1 MRNRLHQIRRLILCL
16 FLTGISW
23 VANAT
28 IFTVTNTNDTGP
40 GSLRQAILDANAA
53 GPGTHSVQ
61 FVVYGQIVLNSSLP
75 QIINDSVTIDGE
87 NNIALTTTGGNLNVD
102 FFSIAGDGVT
112 VRNFAFSNTGG
123 SCFVLAANTAGVTLE
138 NFSYTSNTGSYLNT
152 IVYVGGASTNL
163 TLRNITSNT
172 GIETCYDVWVGRAF
186 YFTNGLQTNL
196 TMDNIT
202 VRSANNNTGCEGI
215 VFRDASVNG
224 LSITNTDLR
233 GFRNGIA
240 LDNSG
245 GTVETGKNILLN
257 HVTVDSFCSGIA
269 LGFYSDF
276 VDSNVVI
283 RNSMIDQNVPGT
295 TDDGD
300 YSIRFDNATTA
311 VTLDSITLK
320 GTDLYTVW
328 FNGSA
333 SNIQI
338 TNSSIDCADGEPS
351 TQLVR
356 FEATTSNLLMRNVL
370 LNADRPA
377 TTNDGEYGIVFI
389 GATTNTTLDSLTIN
403 ECDVDGI
410 YVAGANTNFQFSN
423 STVTNNYDG
432 IEFYNNVARS
442 NVDIVNSSFT
452 GNTRSGIVVN
462 GANAITDVDFTADTV
477 VNNASHGI
485 WFWAGA
491 GVTDAQV
498 TGCIIHNNGGA
509 GINNDAPNK
518 VIITNN
524 SIYNNTGLAI
534 ANPTGNCAYNAA
546 ANRTPVLVSSTPL
559 GGGQYDLQITIPNIT
574 AGALYDVEIYA
585 NDPAVTVS
593 SGQYYVTTLTGL
605 SAGTATHTITYNS
618 GPGAT
623 GAGFWTATLRI
634 PANNCGTSEFGNK
647 LAISAQGPGNVDAS
661 VKLWL
666 RADAGLTS
674 NGMVPVTDGQVVN
687 RWNDFSQGGA
697 PNGVTSV
704 GTNTWKKGGIN
715 FNPTAFFNGS
725 AFQAATPLAATPWI
739 NSAAYSTFAVFNQYT
754 ASADA
759 SRIFVMYDQAS
770 GGNDYTTNAE
780 SLIFARN
787 GANVQTHRGNAW
799 ENPVIP
805 NALGRPGL
813 FASVTNAT
821 SHTLHYNGMNL
832 GSAAYSKG
840 NIHAEQWFVGAG
852 YAGGAWCCGS
862 IADVAE
868 IITYDRELTAAES
881 RQVQSYLALKY
892 GISKTGDYVA
902 SDGTTIYWDST
913 VNNNYNRHI
922 TGIGRDDSTFLYQKQ
937 SLSADTGI
945 VTLAL
950 GDTIAT
956 DNASNTSTIGADKS
970 FYLYG
975 DNGAAVTYTTAITG
989 TNVNQRMA
997 RVWKTQKTGW
1007 TDQDIT
1013 LKVKGAGLNNYL
1025 LISTDPTFA
1034 TIGQELQLDAT
1045 GSITLNS
1052 SQLPS
1057 GTYFTVGARIL
1068 GPSAVTA
1075 GIAMWLRADDG
1086 GASGNLWSDFSG
1098 MGNSVTQ
1105 SAAVSQAVV
1114 QPASFNFNPA
1124 LKFDGVNDYL
1134 SVSSLFTATGINN
1147 AHIYG
1152 VAATDAG
1159 AGNAL
1164 FAEMTSNNNNLQAHI
1179 PFTDGNMYWDAPFGY
1194 RIAAPWGGTVTIP
1207 YLWTFTRSATN
1218 GLAAYRN
1225 KGSMGT
1231 FAGPL
1236 NNIAGNN
1243 SPFNV
1248 GSQNA
1253 GVNAFNGRIGEL
1265 IVYNNSASITNTQR
1279 LQIESYLALKYG
1291 LTLSPASPVD
1301 YLSSDSTVKMWTA
1314 ASNVGF
1320 GRHITGIGRDSVNML
1335 NQKQSI
1341 SADTGFVIVSLG
1353 IDTSATNAANPN
1365 TITNDKSFLVFGD
1378 NGAALNFTR
1387 TVTGLTDVN
1396 VSLARTWKLQKTG
1409 WADQNIT
1416 FVTNN
1421 SMAMP
1426 QYLLISTDTTFGT
1439 GDIALP
1445 MTTGKITL
1453 NSSQLPNG
1461 AYFTFGNKLKAPG
1474 AVTAGIRTWYRADD
1488 MTASSSNWFD
1498 FSGNNVISS
1507 QTVTA
1512 SQPALLQAGLNY
1524 NPAYTF
1530 NGTQFFRFNGA
1541 RMPVGINA
1549 RTVMLVTADAT
1560 GGAVFSYGSPDPA
1573 SFGGRYNLSIG
1584 NGGRNLEISNSQY
1597 GNGGGNT
1604 LSPNITSLVHAQN
1617 TFNSASQLT
1626 VNGSSVLPWAFQLV
1640 GNQVINTL
1648 SYPNGY
1654 LGGTVYNNA
1663 GPAYIGR
1670 IGEVVVYDKV
1680 LTAAEKNRV
1689 ESYLALKYG
1698 ITLDQTTPADYTAS
1712 DSVTKMWAAS
1722 ANTGYNRRITGIGRD
1737 DLDSLNQKQSLSVDT
1752 GIVAIALGDSVVAE
1766 NAENTATI
1774 TTNLSFFVFGDNGA
1788 PAKYLTPVTGL
1799 TGINAHMN
1807 RVFKVDKT
1815 NWADQNITFRLNGGN
1830 DQTQLLVSTDPT
1842 FGAGDAMYALD
1853 AGGNVTINSSDLGDG
1868 TYFTFATFI
1877 KGPNAVT
1884 KGLNFWLR
1892 ADDGT
1897 SSGSSWSDYSGH
1909 KNNALQATVAN
1920 QPITDASGINFNY
1933 SLRFD
1938 GANDFLDINTTRI
1951 HPDSATIFVAGSGS
1965 GFAAVRDLVSSG
1977 AVGSAQGMEF
1987 RLSSA
1992 SGGLQWLENAASVIG
2007 LAGAKPY
2014 VQNRP
2019 YVFSGTQNN
2028 LANGVKL
2035 YQNYGFD
2042 IQGTINL
2049 SPLTANLVSIGSRT
2063 IAARGLFWQ
2072 GNISEVIVYDRV
2084 LPDAERQLVESYLGL
2099 KYGITLN
2106 NGSTA
2111 YLASDGTTYWA
2122 ADTTYKNRITGIGR
2136 DDSTALNTKQS
2147 LSVDTGFV
2155 TLALGGSIALTNE
2168 ENTASITTN
2177 KSFLVFADNG
2187 LSTTNYNNP
2196 VSGANATQRI
2206 SRVWKV
2212 DKTNWTD
2219 QNVTLKASVAGSDN
2233 YLLISTDPTFATLN
2247 QELPLAATGLITLNS
2262 SLLTDGVYFTFG
2274 RPVIAPGCVATPVL
2288 WLKANEGVTANGSG
2302 QVSAWTDASGTGNT
2316 AVQAT
2321 AASQPV
2327 LTATGMNFNPALD
2340 FDGTNDFV
2348 TSPLNI
2354 NPPGTNPI
2362 TAFTVYNADA
2372 VSANS
2377 RAIWGNDNGLF
2388 DRFMKLEFAS
2398 ASDAD
2403 VAYAGGNTVGRST
2416 LNSTIM
2422 NDGAAN
2428 GSFVYINGQQAV
2440 NFTQANSAGGNATT
2454 NIGNWG
2460 TAGYFDGRITE
2471 QIFYNRSLDNTELRQ
2486 VNTYLAI
2493 KYGITAAHD
2502 YLATGATDTLWHVTG
2517 TDSSYKNN
2525 IAGIWR
2531 QDCSALNQK
2540 QSRSVNDTNEVSIAA
2555 SAIAI
2560 SNIANAGNMDNGNF
2574 LIWGANGTAAYAFNS
2589 SFDGIAST
2597 RLNRV
2602 WKVRDNGNV
2611 GQVQLAI
2618 PKSALVAA
2626 GALNQCD
2633 AYKLLV
2639 SNTETDPGTAWTSSN
2654 ATEYTLSE
2662 QAINGTVYYA
2672 TNITF
2677 PTDAAHYFTFGR
2689 LQDKGAIPYL
2699 VADNTSASVSEEC
2712 EDTDWIY
2719 FLDPADSTRR
2729 ILAIQKNGNTIDQ
2742 NDFTLT
2748 IDATTDYSNPA
2759 NSPLGK
2765 AETTG
2770 EQKATFLMR
2779 RLVDIGFSPQAGH
2792 SITTPVTVRM
2802 YWDDGSLMMDEKQK
2816 ALDNLNTLIAA
2827 NGITVVTGPVFKW
2840 FKAGGQDIT
2849 TMLASLT
2856 PDGITMT
2863 TGGQSWNEAADV
2875 DHVYGTDGILPY
2887 VDFKNV
2893 TSFSTFGGSWL
2904 VNQPDNS
2911 PLPVRFESFEAIKDG
2926 NVANLEWKVSNEVN
2940 VGGYT
2945 VQRSADA
2952 RTWSEIGFV
2961 AFSSPNKGEYTLR
2974 DKAPLAGYNYY
2985 RIRQDDVDG
2994 KSTYSATRRL
3004 NFNHDQFA
3012 VVLHPNPADE
3022 MINLNIGNDR
3032 DEEVSI
3038 RIMDVTGRLV
3048 LKTNKFLNSGINRIK
3063 LPTSGFSDGTY
3074 LLEVV
3079 GSYHSWKG
3087 KFVKAS
3093 R

>member
-1 MRNRLHQIRRLILCL
+1 MSDCLHHIRRLVLGL
-16 FLTGISW
+16 FLVGLSW
-23 VANAT
+23 AANAT

-75 QIINDSVTIDGE
+75 QIINDSVTIDGG
-87 NNIALTTTGGNLNVD
+87 NNISLTTTGSNLNID

-112 VRNFAFSNTGG
+112 VRNFALSNTGG
-123 SCFVLAANTAGVTLE
+123 SCFILAANTVGVTLE
-138 NFSYTSNTGSYLNT
+138 NLSYTSNTGSYLNT
-152 IVYVGGASTNL
+152 IVYVGGASSNL

-172 GIETCYDVWVGRAF
+172 GIEACYDVWVGRAF

-215 VFRDASVNG
+215 VFRDASING

-240 LDNSG
+240 LDHTAG
-245 GTVETGKNILLN
+245 AVETGKNILLN
-257 HVTVDSFCSGIA
+257 HVTVDSFYTGVG

-283 RNSMIDQNVPGT
+283 RNSMINQNVPGT

-320 GTDLYTVW
+320 GTDIYTVW
-328 FNGSA
+328 FNGAA

-338 TNSSIDCADGEPS
+338 TNSSIDCADGEPG

-356 FEATTSNLLMRNVL
+356 FEGAVTDLLMRNVTL
-370 LNADRPA
+370 DANRPA
-377 TTNDGEYGIVFI
+377 TTDDGEYGIVFI

-403 ECDVDGI
+403 ESDVDGI
-410 YVAGANTNFQFSN
+410 YVAGASTNFQLTN
-423 STVTNNYDG
+423 STIKNNFDG
-432 IEFYNNVARS
+432 IEFYNNVARN

-452 GNTRSGIVVN
+452 GNTRAGIVVN
-462 GANAITDVDFTADTV
+462 GANAVTDVDITGDTLT
-477 VNNASHGI
+477 NNASHGI
-485 WFWAGA
+485 WFHGGA
-491 GVTDAQV
+491 GVTDAQI
-498 TGCIIHNNGGA
+498 TGCIIRNNGGA
-509 GINNDAPNK
+509 GINNDAPTK

-534 ANPTGNCAYNAA
+534 ANPAGNCAYNAA
-546 ANRTPVLVSSTPL
+546 TNRTPVLVSSTLL

-574 AGALYDVEIYA
+574 AGASYDVDIYA

-605 SAGTATHTITYNS
+605 SAGSSTHTITYNN

-666 RADAGLTS
+666 RADAGLTN
-674 NGMVPVTDGQVVN
+674 NGMAPITDGQVVN

-697 PNGVTSV
+697 PNGITGV

-725 AFQAATPLAATPWI
+725 AFQAATPGAATPWI
-739 NSAAYSTFAVFNQYT
+739 NSAAYSTFAVFNQYAT
-754 ASADA
+754 SADA
-759 SRIFVMYDQAS
+759 SRVFVMYDQAS
-770 GGNDYTTNAE
+770 GGNDFTTNAE

-799 ENPVIP
+799 ENPAIP

-813 FASVTNAT
+813 FASMTNAT
-821 SHTLHYNGMNL
+821 SHALHYNGMNL

-852 YAGGAWCCGS
+852 YASAAWCCGS
-862 IADVAE
+862 IVDVAE
-868 IITYDRELTAAES
+868 IITYDRELTAIEIA
-881 RQVQSYLALKY
+881 QVQSYLALKY
-892 GISKTGDYVA
+892 GISKAGNYVA

-913 VNNNYNRHI
+913 GNTVYNRHI

-937 SLSADTGI
+937 SLSVDTGI

-950 GDTIAT
+950 GSSVVA
-956 DNASNTSTIGADKS
+956 DNASNTSLIGADKS
-970 FYLYG
+970 FFLFG
-975 DNGAAVTYTTAITG
+975 DNGAATAYATAVTG

-997 RVWKTQKTGW
+997 RTWKVQKTAW
-1007 TDQDIT
+1007 TDQNVT
-1013 LKVKGAGLNNYL
+1013 LKIKNGGSNNYL
-1025 LISTDPTFA
+1025 LLSTDPTFA
-1034 TIGQELQLDAT
+1034 TISQELALDGT
-1045 GSITLNS
+1045 GNVTINS
-1052 SQLPS
+1052 SLLAN
-1057 GTYFTVGARIL
+1057 GIYFTVGAHIQ
-1068 GPSAVTA
+1068 GPSLVTT
-1075 GIAMWLRADDG
+1075 GIALWLRADDG
-1086 GASGNLWSDFSG
+1086 GASGTQWSDYSG
-1098 MGNSVTQ
+1098 LGNSVTQ
-1105 SAAVSQAVV
+1105 PAAVSQAVV
-1114 QPASFNFNPA
+1114 LPASFNFNPA

-1134 SVSSLFTATGINN
+1134 STSSLFTATGINN

-1164 FAEMTSNNNNLQAHI
+1164 FAEMTSNTNNLQAHI

-1194 RIAAPWGGTVTIP
+1194 RIAVPWGGAVTIP
-1207 YLWTFTRSATN
+1207 YLWTFTRSATS
-1218 GLAAYRN
+1218 GMTAYRN

-1231 FAGPL
+1231 LAGPL

-1248 GSQNA
+1248 GAQNA
-1253 GVNAFNGRIGEL
+1253 GASAFNGRIGEL

-1320 GRHITGIGRDSVNML
+1320 GRHITGIGRDSINTL

-1341 SADTGFVIVSLG
+1341 SADTGFVIISLG
-1353 IDTSATNAANPN
+1353 VDTSATNAANPN

-1387 TVTGLTDVN
+1387 TVAGLTDVN
-1396 VSLARTWKLQKTG
+1396 VSLARTWKLQKTA
-1409 WADQNIT
+1409 WADQDIT

-1453 NSSQLPNG
+1453 NSSQLPDG

-1488 MTASSSNWFD
+1488 VTANSSNWFD
-1498 FSGNNVISS
+1498 FSGNDVISS
-1507 QTVTA
+1507 QTVAA
-1512 SQPALLQAGLNY
+1512 SQPALMPAGLNY
-1524 NPAYTF
+1524 NTAYTF

-1541 RMPVGINA
+1541 RMPVGISA
-1549 RTVMLVTADAT
+1549 RTVMLVTANAT

-1604 LSPNITSLVHAQN
+1604 IRPNITSLVHAQN

-1626 VNGSSVLPWAFQLV
+1626 VNGSGVLPWAFQLV
-1640 GNQVINTL
+1640 GNQVLNTL

-1663 GPAYIGR
+1663 GPSFIGR

-1680 LTAAEKNRV
+1680 LTASEKNRV

-1712 DSVTKMWAAS
+1712 DSVTKMWTAS
-1722 ANTGYNRRITGIGRD
+1722 ANTGYNKRITGIGRD
-1737 DLDSLNQKQSLSVDT
+1737 DSDSLNQKQSLSVDT
-1752 GIVAIALGDSVVAE
+1752 GIVAIALGDSVATE
-1766 NAENTATI
+1766 NAENAATV
-1774 TTNLSFFVFGDNGA
+1774 TNNLSFLVFGDNGQA
-1788 PAKYLTPVTGL
+1788 ANYLTSLTGL
-1799 TGINAHMN
+1799 TGVNARMN
-1807 RVFKVDKT
+1807 RIFKVDKT
-1815 NWADQNITFRLNGGN
+1815 NWADQNITFKLNGGN
-1830 DQTQLLVSTDPT
+1830 DQTQLLVSADPV
-1842 FGAGDAMYALD
+1842 FGTGDALYPMNAD
-1853 AGGNVTINSSDLGDG
+1853 STVTINSSNLADG
-1868 TYFTFATFI
+1868 SYFTFARTV
-1877 KGPNAVT
+1877 KGPNCVDN
-1884 KGLNFWLR
+1884 GIVSWLR
-1892 ADDGT
+1892 ADDGL
-1897 SSGSSWSDYSGH
+1897 SSGIKWNDFSGFGT
-1909 KNNALQATVAN
+1909 NAIQNTVAAQAATN
-1920 QPITDASGINFNY
+1920 AAGMNFNY
-1933 SLRFD
+1933 ALQFD
-1938 GANDFLDINTTRI
+1938 GSNDNMSLLYNIN
-1951 HPDSATIFVAGSGS
+1951 P
-1965 GFAAVRDLVSSG
+1965 
-1977 AVGSAQGMEF
+1977 
-1987 RLSSA
+1987 
-1992 SGGLQWLENAASVIG
+1992 EN
-2007 LAGAKPY
+2007 
-2014 VQNRP
+2014 
-2019 YVFSGTQNN
+2019 
-2028 LANGVKL
+2028 
-2035 YQNYGFD
+2035 
-2042 IQGTINL
+2042 IN
-2049 SPLTANLVSIGSRT
+2049 PLTVLTVYSPSAVSANSRALWGNDNGTYDRFMKLDYVSANNAD
-2063 IAARGLFWQ
+2063 AAYAG
-2072 GNISEVIVYDRV
+2072 GNISGGSFINTGIMNDGVANGSYVYINNKQVLNYTQANSTGGDATTAIGGWGVTGGNFSGKIAEVVVYNRSLNAAD
-2084 LPDAERQLVESYLGL
+2084 LQKINSYLSL
-2099 KYGITLN
+2099 KYGITM
-2106 NGSTA
+2106 NGGIQD
-2111 YLASDGTTYWA
+2111 YLASDSTVYWI
-2122 ADTTYKNRITGIGR
+2122 ADTTYKRRITGIGK
-2136 DDSTALNTKQS
+2136 DDCTQLNTRQS

-2155 TLALGGSIALTNE
+2155 TLALGNSIALTNVQ
-2168 ENTASITTN
+2168 NTASVTN
-2177 KSFLVFADNG
+2177 DKSFLVFADNG
-2187 LSTTNYNNP
+2187 LPATDYTNP
-2196 VSGANATQRI
+2196 VGGVNATQRI

-2212 DKTNWTD
+2212 NKANWGD
-2219 QNVTLKASVAGSDN
+2219 QNITLKAQVSGSDN
-2233 YLLISTDPTFATLN
+2233 YLLVSTDPTFGTLN
-2247 QELPLAATGLITLNS
+2247 QELPVDANGTITLNS
-2262 SLLTDGVYFTFG
+2262 SLLPSGTYFSFG
-2274 RPVIAPGCVATPVL
+2274 RPIVAPGCVAAPVV
-2288 WLKANEGVTANGSG
+2288 WLKADNGVTANGSG
-2302 QVSAWTDASGTGNT
+2302 QVSAWADASGNNHNGT
-2316 AVQAT
+2316 QAT
-2321 AASQPV
+2321 AANQPTIV
-2327 LTATGMNFNPALD
+2327 NGLLNYNPALD
-2340 FDGTNDFV
+2340 FDGVNDNLLMSATGLAAGTAARTAFAVARPEKTAFSSVFSYGGATGTGNVTFTLAQSNGSAV
-2348 TSPLNI
+2348 TSRHTGLA
-2354 NPPGTNPI
+2354 G
-2362 TAFTVYNADA
+2362 DA
-2372 VSANS
+2372 VVP
-2377 RAIWGNDNGLF
+2377 GY
-2388 DRFMKLEFAS
+2388 
-2398 ASDAD
+2398 
-2403 VAYAGGNTVGRST
+2403 V
-2416 LNSTIM
+2416 
-2422 NDGAAN
+2422 
-2428 GSFVYINGQQAV
+2428 INGPAVIQRGSYNGTQLQAQV
-2440 NFTQANSAGGNATT
+2440 NGGAVANNTFAINTQLTQGYVGTDNFSPAGSV
-2454 NIGNWG
+2454 W
-2460 TAGYFDGRITE
+2460 DGKVGE
-2471 QIFYNRSLDNTELRQ
+2471 VIFYNRLLSNTELQQ

-2517 TDSSYKNN
+2517 ADSSYKNN

-2540 QSRSVNDTNEVSIAA
+2540 QSRSINDTNEVVIAA
-2555 SAIAI
+2555 NAIAS
-2560 SNIANAGNMDNGNF
+2560 SNTTNAGSMDNGNF
-2574 LIWGANGTAAYAFNS
+2574 LIWGANGTAAYTFNS
-2589 SFDGIAST
+2589 TVDGIAST

-2602 WKVRDNGNV
+2602 WKVRDNGNA

-2626 GALNQCD
+2626 GALDQCD

-2639 SNTETDPGTAWTSSN
+2639 SNTDTDPGTSWTSSN

-2672 TNITF
+2672 TNVTF
-2677 PTDAAHYFTFGR
+2677 PADAAHYFTFGR

-2699 VADNTSASVSEEC
+2699 VADNTSSSVSEEC
-2712 EDTDWIY
+2712 EDSDWIY
-2719 FLDPADSTRR
+2719 FLDPVDSTHR

-2748 IDATTDYSNPA
+2748 IDATTDYSDPT

-2765 AETTG
+2765 AEPTG
-2770 EQKATFLMR
+2770 EQKAIFLMR
-2779 RLVDIGFSPQAGH
+2779 RLVDVGFNPQAGH

-2802 YWDDGSLMMDEKQK
+2802 YWDDGSLMMNEKQI

-2849 TMLASLT
+2849 TMLANLI
-2856 PDGITMT
+2856 PDGIAMT
-2863 TGGQSWNEAADV
+2863 TGGQSWDEAADV

-2893 TSFSTFGGSWL
+2893 TSFSTFGGSWI

-2926 NVANLEWKVSNEVN
+2926 NAANLNWKVSNEKN
-2940 VGGYT
+2940 VSGYT

-2961 AFSSPNKGEYTLR
+2961 AFSSANKGRYSLR
-2974 DKAPLAGYNYY
+2974 DDAPLTGFNYY

-2994 KSTYSATRRL
+2994 KNTYSATRRL
-3004 NFNHDQFA
+3004 NFDHDKFA
-3012 VVLHPNPADE
+3012 VALHPNPADE
-3022 MINLNIGNDR
+3022 MINLNIDNDK

-3038 RIMDVTGRLV
+3038 LIMDVTGRLV
-3048 LKTNKFLNSGINRIK
+3048 LKTNKSLSSGMNKIK
-3063 LPTSGFSDGTY
+3063 LPTSGFSNGTY

-3087 KFVKAS
+3087 KFVKVS

>member
-1 MRNRLHQIRRLILCL
+1 M
-16 FLTGISW
+16 
-23 VANAT
+23 
-28 IFTVTNTNDTGP
+28 
-40 GSLRQAILDANAA
+40 
-53 GPGTHSVQ
+53 
-61 FVVYGQIVLNSSLP
+61 
-75 QIINDSVTIDGE
+75 
-87 NNIALTTTGGNLNVD
+87 
-102 FFSIAGDGVT
+102 
-112 VRNFAFSNTGG
+112 
-123 SCFVLAANTAGVTLE
+123 
-138 NFSYTSNTGSYLNT
+138 
-152 IVYVGGASTNL
+152 
-163 TLRNITSNT
+163 
-172 GIETCYDVWVGRAF
+172 
-186 YFTNGLQTNL
+186 QTNL
-196 TMDNIT
+196 VMDNIT
-202 VRSANNNTGCEGI
+202 ISTAGNITGCEAI
-215 VFRDASVNG
+215 VFRDASINNWTLTNAN
-224 LSITNTDLR
+224 LS

-240 LDNSG
+240 LDHTAG
-245 GTVETGKNILLN
+245 PVETGKNILLN
-257 HVTVDSFCSGIA
+257 HVTVDSFYTGTG

-283 RNSMIDQNVPGT
+283 KNSLIDQNVPGT

-300 YSIRFDNATTA
+300 YNIRFDNTATA
-311 VTLDSITLK
+311 VTLDSITAK
-320 GTDLYTVW
+320 GTDIYTVW
-328 FNGSA
+328 FNGAA

-338 TNSSIDCADGEPS
+338 TNSSIDCADGEPG

-356 FEATTSNLLMRNVL
+356 FEATTSNLLMRNVTL
-370 LNADRPA
+370 DADRPA
-377 TTNDGEYGIVFI
+377 TTDDGDYGIVFV

-403 ECDVDGI
+403 ESDVDGI
-410 YVAGANTNFQFSN
+410 YVAGANTNFQVSN
-423 STVTNNYDG
+423 STFTNNYDG
-432 IEFYNNVARS
+432 IEFYNNVART
-442 NVDIVNSSFT
+442 NVDIINSSFT
-452 GNTRSGIVVN
+452 GSARSGILVN
-462 GANAITDVDFTADTV
+462 GANAITDVDITGDTV
-477 VNNASHGI
+477 TNNASHGI
-485 WFWAGA
+485 WFYGGA
-491 GVTDAQV
+491 GVTDAQI
-498 TGCIIHNNGGA
+498 TGCIIRNNGGA

-518 VIITNN
+518 VVITNN

-534 ANPTGNCAYNAA
+534 ANPVGNCAYNAA
-546 ANRTPVLVSSTPL
+546 SNRTPVLVSSTPL

-574 AGALYDVEIYA
+574 AGALYDIEIYA

-605 SAGTATHTITYNS
+605 SAGTSNHTITYNS

-634 PANNCGTSEFGNK
+634 PANTCGTSEFGNK

-666 RADAGLTS
+666 RADAGLTN
-674 NGMVPVTDGQVVN
+674 NGMAPVTDGQVVN

-697 PNGVTSV
+697 PNAITGV

-725 AFQAATPLAATPWI
+725 SFQAGTPGAATPWI

-754 ASADA
+754 TSADG

-799 ENPVIP
+799 ETPVIP

-821 SHTLHYNGMNL
+821 SHALHYNGVNL
-832 GSAAYSKG
+832 GSTAYSKG

-852 YAGGAWCCGS
+852 YASGAWCCGS
-862 IADVAE
+862 MADVAE
-868 IITYDRELTAAES
+868 IITYDRELTAAEI

-892 GISKTGDYVA
+892 GISKSGNYVA

-913 VNNNYNRHI
+913 VNNTYNRHI

-950 GDTIAT
+950 GGTIAT

-989 TNVNQRMA
+989 ANVNQRMA
-997 RVWKTQKTGW
+997 RVWKTQKTSW
-1007 TDQDIT
+1007 TDQNIT
-1013 LKVKGAGLNNYL
+1013 LKVKSGGVNNYL

-1052 SQLPS
+1052 SQFPS

-1068 GPSAVTA
+1068 GPSGVTA

-1086 GASGNLWSDFSG
+1086 GASGTQWSDFSG

-1134 SVSSLFTATGINN
+1134 STGSLFTATGINN

-1164 FAEMTSNNNNLQAHI
+1164 FAEMTSNSNYLQAHV
-1179 PFTDGNMYWDAPFGY
+1179 PFTDGNLYWDAPFGY
-1194 RIAAPWGGTVTIP
+1194 RVVAPWGGAVTIP
-1207 YLWTFTRSATN
+1207 YLWTFTRSATS
-1218 GLAAYRN
+1218 GLTAYRN

-1231 FAGPL
+1231 LAGPL

-1253 GVNAFNGRIGEL
+1253 GANGFNGRIGEL
-1265 IVYNNSASITNTQR
+1265 IVYNNSAAITNTQR

-1365 TITNDKSFLVFGD
+1365 TIANDKSFLVFGD
-1378 NGAALNFTR
+1378 NSAALDFTR
-1387 TVTGLTDVN
+1387 TIAGLTNVN
-1396 VSLARTWKLQKTG
+1396 VSFARTWKVQKTG

-1421 SMAMP
+1421 STAMP

-1445 MTTGKITL
+1445 MTAGKITL

-1488 MTASSSNWFD
+1488 MTANSSNWFD
-1498 FSGNNVISS
+1498 FSGNDVIAS
-1507 QTVTA
+1507 QTVAA
-1512 SQPALLQAGLNY
+1512 SRPALMQSAINY

-1541 RMPVGINA
+1541 RMPVGISA
-1549 RTVMLVTADAT
+1549 RTIMMIISNAT
-1560 GGAVFSYGSPDPA
+1560 SGWAFSYGHPDPA
-1573 SFGGRYNLSIG
+1573 SFGGRYNLAIG
-1584 NGGRNLEISNSQY
+1584 SGARNLEISNSQY
-1597 GNGGGNT
+1597 GSTGGNT
-1604 LSPNITSLVHAQN
+1604 TTPNITSLAHAQN
-1617 TFNSASQLT
+1617 TFNSGTQLT
-1626 VNGSSVLPWAFQLV
+1626 VNGSALLPWGFQSV
-1640 GNQVINTL
+1640 GNQVINTV
-1648 SYPNGY
+1648 SYPYGY
-1654 LGGTVYNNA
+1654 LGGTVFTNA
-1663 GPAYIGR
+1663 GPSYVGR

-1712 DSVTKMWAAS
+1712 DSVTKMWTAS

-1752 GIVAIALGDSVVAE
+1752 GIVAVALGDSVVAE
-1766 NAENTATI
+1766 NIANTATV
-1774 TTNLSFFVFGDNGA
+1774 TNNISFLVFGDNGQVA
-1788 PAKYLTPVTGL
+1788 NYLTSLTGL
-1799 TGINAHMN
+1799 TGVNARMN
-1807 RVFKVDKT
+1807 RIFKVDKT
-1815 NWADQNITFRLNGGN
+1815 NWADQNITFKLNGGN
-1830 DQTQLLVSTDPT
+1830 DETQLLVSADAT
-1842 FGAGDAMYALD
+1842 FGTGDALYPMNTD
-1853 AGGNVTINSSDLGDG
+1853 STVTINSSNLADG
-1868 TYFTFATFI
+1868 SYFTFARTV
-1877 KGPNAVT
+1877 KGPNCVDN
-1884 KGLNFWLR
+1884 GIVSWLR
-1892 ADDGT
+1892 ADDGI
-1897 SSGSSWSDYSGH
+1897 SGGAQWTDFSGFGT
-1909 KNNALQATVAN
+1909 NAIQSTIAAQPATNA
-1920 QPITDASGINFNY
+1920 AAINFNY
-1933 SLRFD
+1933 ALQFD
-1938 GANDFLDINTTRI
+1938 GSNDNMSLLYNIN
-1951 HPDSATIFVAGSGS
+1951 P
-1965 GFAAVRDLVSSG
+1965 
-1977 AVGSAQGMEF
+1977 
-1987 RLSSA
+1987 
-1992 SGGLQWLENAASVIG
+1992 EN
-2007 LAGAKPY
+2007 
-2014 VQNRP
+2014 
-2019 YVFSGTQNN
+2019 
-2028 LANGVKL
+2028 
-2035 YQNYGFD
+2035 
-2042 IQGTINL
+2042 IN
-2049 SPLTANLVSIGSRT
+2049 PLTILTVYSPSAVSANSRALWGNDNGSYDRFMKLDYVSANNAD
-2063 IAARGLFWQ
+2063 AAYAG
-2072 GNISEVIVYDRV
+2072 GNISGGSFINTSIMNEGAANGSYVYINNKQV
-2084 LPDAERQLVESYLGL
+2084 LNYTQANSTGGVLTTTVGGWGPTGGPFSGKIAEMVVYNRSLNTAELQKINSYLSL
-2099 KYGITLN
+2099 KYGITM
-2106 NGSTA
+2106 NGGTQD
-2111 YLASDGTTYWA
+2111 YLASDSSVYWT
-2122 ADTTYKNRITGIGR
+2122 ADTTYKRRVTGIGK
-2136 DDSTALNTKQS
+2136 DDCTQLNTRQS

-2155 TLALGGSIALTNE
+2155 TMALGNSIALTNE
-2168 ENTASITTN
+2168 QNTASVTN
-2177 KSFLVFADNG
+2177 DKSFMVFADNG
-2187 LSTTNYNNP
+2187 LPATDYTNP
-2196 VSGANATQRI
+2196 VGGVNATQRI

-2212 DKTNWTD
+2212 NKANWAD
-2219 QNVTLKASVAGSDN
+2219 QNITLKAQVSGSDN
-2233 YLLISTDPTFATLN
+2233 YLLVSTDPAFGTLS
-2247 QELPLAATGLITLNS
+2247 QELPVDATGAITLNS
-2262 SLLTDGVYFTFG
+2262 SLLPSGAYFSFA
-2274 RPVIAPGCVATPVL
+2274 RPIVAPGCVAAPVV
-2288 WLKANEGVTANGSG
+2288 WLKADNGVTANGSG
-2302 QVSAWTDASGTGNT
+2302 QVSAWIDASGNSHNATQVTT
-2316 AVQAT
+2316 AN
-2321 AASQPV
+2321 QPTIING
-2327 LTATGMNFNPALD
+2327 LINYNPALD
-2340 FDGTNDFV
+2340 FDGVNDNLLFPATGLAAGTAARTTFAVARPEKTAFSSVFSYGGAGGTGNVTFTLAQSNGSAV
-2348 TSPLNI
+2348 TSRHTGLA
-2354 NPPGTNPI
+2354 G
-2362 TAFTVYNADA
+2362 DA
-2372 VSANS
+2372 V
-2377 RAIWGNDNGLF
+2377 
-2388 DRFMKLEFAS
+2388 
-2398 ASDAD
+2398 
-2403 VAYAGGNTVGRST
+2403 VAGYV
-2416 LNSTIM
+2416 
-2422 NDGAAN
+2422 
-2428 GSFVYINGQQAV
+2428 INGPAVIQRGSYNGTQLQAQV
-2440 NFTQANSAGGNATT
+2440 NGGTLVNNAFAINTQLTQGYVGTDNFSPAGSSWDGK
-2454 NIGNWG
+2454 IG
-2460 TAGYFDGRITE
+2460 E
-2471 QIFYNRSLDNTELRQ
+2471 VIFYNRLLNNTELQQ

-2502 YLATGATDTLWHVTG
+2502 YLATGATDTLWNVTG

-2540 QSRSVNDTNEVSIAA
+2540 QSRSINDTNEVIIAA
-2555 SAIAI
+2555 NAIAT
-2560 SNIANAGNMDNGNF
+2560 SNTANIGSMDNGNF

-2589 SFDGIAST
+2589 TFDGTASM

-2602 WKVRDNGNV
+2602 WKVRDNGDA

-2626 GALNQCD
+2626 GALGQCD

-2639 SNTETDPGTAWTSSN
+2639 SNTETDPGTSWTSSN

-2677 PTDAAHYFTFGR
+2677 PSDAAHYFTFGR
-2689 LQDKGAIPYL
+2689 LQNKGAIPYL
-2699 VADNTSASVSEEC
+2699 VADNASASVSEEC
-2712 EDTDWIY
+2712 EDSDWIY
-2719 FLDPADSTRR
+2719 FLDPVDSTHR
-2729 ILAIQKNGNTIDQ
+2729 IMAIQKNGNTIDQ

-2748 IDATTDYSNPA
+2748 IDATTDYSDPA

-2765 AETTG
+2765 AEPTG
-2770 EQKATFLMR
+2770 EQKAIFLMR
-2779 RLVDIGFSPQAGH
+2779 RLVDVGFTPQAGH

-2802 YWDDGSLMMDEKQK
+2802 YWDDGSLNLDEKQK
-2816 ALDNLNTLIAA
+2816 ALDNLNAMITA

-2840 FKAGGQDIT
+2840 FKAGGQNIT
-2849 TMLASLT
+2849 TMLANLI
-2856 PDGITMT
+2856 PDGIAMT
-2863 TGGQSWNEAADV
+2863 TGGQSWDEAADV
-2875 DHVYGTDGILPY
+2875 DHAYGTDGILPY

-2911 PLPVRFESFEAIKDG
+2911 PLPVQFKSFEAIKDG
-2926 NVANLEWKVSNEVN
+2926 NAANLEWKVSNEVN
-2940 VGGYT
+2940 VRGYT

-2952 RTWSEIGFV
+2952 GTWSEIGFV
-2961 AFSSPNKGEYTLR
+2961 AFSSANKGRYTLR
-2974 DKAPLAGYNYY
+2974 DNTPLTGDNFY
-2985 RIRQDDVDG
+2985 RVRQEDIDG
-2994 KSTYSATRRL
+2994 KSAYSVIRRL
-3004 NFNHDQFA
+3004 NFDHDKFV

-3022 MINLNIGNDR
+3022 MINLRIDNDK
-3032 DEEVSI
+3032 DEDVSI
-3038 RIMDVTGRLV
+3038 QVMDVMGRLV
-3048 LKTNKFLNSGINRIK
+3048 LQTNKSLNSGMNKIK
-3063 LPTSGFSDGTY
+3063 LPTSGFSNGTY

-3087 KFVKAS
+3087 KFVKVS
-3093 R
+3093 K